1 MSWSGLG
8 PIAGRRRACFLFLL
22 CQFGKTNGTRVSAR
36 RFIRLEVCP
45 GGNLRREEEHSGVK
59 TGNVGYFLF
68 V

>member
-8 PIAGRRRACFLFLL
+8 PIAGRQRACFFYANSARS
-22 CQFGKTNGTRVSAR
+22 NGTRVSAR
-36 RFIRLEVCP
+36 RFMRLEVCP